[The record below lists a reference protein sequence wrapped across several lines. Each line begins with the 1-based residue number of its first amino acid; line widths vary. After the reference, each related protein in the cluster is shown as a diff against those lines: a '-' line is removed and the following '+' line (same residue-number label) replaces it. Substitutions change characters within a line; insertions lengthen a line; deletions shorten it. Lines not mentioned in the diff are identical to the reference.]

1 MGKKLSPYG
10 RKEWHRKHSGNK
22 TVHKSIDAAFRGAGA
37 IGGAASKIP
46 SGKTGLNVPIKFVF
60 ISLAIGCLG
69 FFIASASC
77 GLGMSFVC
85 GVVAFWVTLLIFSM
99 IHGTAKGIK
108 DGYQQGD
115 AEDSDDAEQIYT
127 PNPEWVGEMDLVDSR
142 KNAKILAPQFLKQA
156 RESARILETT
166 TDPATFFMRYD
177 FCVGRLMELEKCKR
191 YGAPVSATAD
201 LKKYQNPAF
210 RDAAVNEIIHR
221 TAEKYSV
228 KIRSLKTA
236 KAKKG
241 WAEKYHQAF
250 VPYLQY
256 MSDTQ
261 KTELGEASAELF
273 ALAESNSLEDV

>member
-1 MGKKLSPYG
+1 M
-10 RKEWHRKHSGNK
+10 
-22 TVHKSIDAAFRGAGA
+22 
-37 IGGAASKIP
+37 P

-60 ISLAIGCLG
+60 ISLAVGCLG

-85 GVVAFWVTLLIFSM
+85 GVVVFWVALSIFSM

-108 DGYQQGD
+108 DGYLQGD
-115 AEDSDDAEQIYT
+115 AEDSDDAKQIYT
-127 PNPEWVGEMDLVDSR
+127 PNPEWMGEMNLVDSR

-177 FCVGRLMELEKCKR
+177 FCVGRLLELEKCKR

-201 LKKYQNPAF
+201 LKKYQNPVF
-210 RDAAVNEIIHR
+210 REAAVNEIIHR

-228 KIRSLKTA
+228 KIRSLKTT

-250 VPYLQY
+250 VPFLQY
-256 MSDTQ
+256 MSDAQ

>member
-1 MGKKLSPYG
+1 M
-10 RKEWHRKHSGNK
+10 
-22 TVHKSIDAAFRGAGA
+22 
-37 IGGAASKIP
+37 P

-60 ISLAIGCLG
+60 ISLAVGCLG

-85 GVVAFWVTLLIFSM
+85 GVVVFWVALSIFSM

-108 DGYQQGD
+108 DGYLQGD
-115 AEDSDDAEQIYT
+115 AEDSDDAKQIYT
-127 PNPEWVGEMDLVDSR
+127 PNPEWMGEMDLVDSR

-177 FCVGRLMELEKCKR
+177 FCVGRLLELEKCKR

>member
-1 MGKKLSPYG
+1 MLVRGFADQPEKGRVLLLAVDDELSV
-10 RKEWHRKHSGNK
+10 ENLVA
-22 TVHKSIDAAFRGAGA
+22 TVFRVDLRE
-37 IGGAASKIP
+37 
-46 SGKTGLNVPIKFVF
+46 TEY
-60 ISLAIGCLG
+60 LAIGQLTPYAPADVLQVG
-69 FFIASASC
+69 DLFFAERQPF
-77 GLGMSFVC
+77 LFVVS
-85 GVVAFWVTLLIFSM
+85 GVVVFWVALSIFSM

-108 DGYQQGD
+108 DGYLQGD
-115 AEDSDDAEQIYT
+115 AEDSDDAKQIYT
-127 PNPEWVGEMDLVDSR
+127 PNPEWMGEMDLVDSR

-177 FCVGRLMELEKCKR
+177 FCVGRLLELEKCKR

-201 LKKYQNPAF
+201 LKKYQNPVF
-210 RDAAVNEIIHR
+210 REAAVNEIIHR

-228 KIRSLKTA
+228 KIRSLKTT

-250 VPYLQY
+250 VPFLQY
-256 MSDTQ
+256 MSDAQ

>member
-1 MGKKLSPYG
+1 M
-10 RKEWHRKHSGNK
+10 
-22 TVHKSIDAAFRGAGA
+22 
-37 IGGAASKIP
+37 P

-60 ISLAIGCLG
+60 ISLAVGCLG

-85 GVVAFWVTLLIFSM
+85 GVVVFWVALSIFSM

-108 DGYQQGD
+108 DGYLQGD
-115 AEDSDDAEQIYT
+115 AEDSDDAKQIYT
-127 PNPEWVGEMDLVDSR
+127 PNPEWMGEMDLVDSR

-156 RESARILETT
+156 RERARILETT

-177 FCVGRLMELEKCKR
+177 FCVGRLLELEKCKR

-201 LKKYQNPAF
+201 LKKY
-210 RDAAVNEIIHR
+210 R
-221 TAEKYSV
+221 V
-228 KIRSLKTA
+228 KIRSLKTT

-250 VPYLQY
+250 VPFLQY
-256 MSDTQ
+256 MSDAQ

>member
-22 TVHKSIDAAFRGAGA
+22 TVHKSIDAAFRGAGT
-37 IGGAASKIP
+37 IGRSASKMP
-46 SGKTGLNVPIKFVF
+46 SGKTDLNVPVKFVF
-60 ISLAIGCLG
+60 ISLAIGCLS

-77 GLGMSFVC
+77 GLGTSFVC
-85 GVVAFWVTLLIFSM
+85 GMVAFWVALSIFSM

-115 AEDSDDAEQIYT
+115 DRGSDDTEQIYT
-127 PNPEWVGEMDLVDSR
+127 PNPEWMGEMELVDSR

-177 FCVGRLMELEKCKR
+177 FCVGRLLELEKCKR

-256 MSDTQ
+256 MSDAQ

>member
-22 TVHKSIDAAFRGAGA
+22 TVHKSIDAVFR
-37 IGGAASKIP
+37 GGAASKMP

-60 ISLAIGCLG
+60 ISLAVGCLG

-85 GVVAFWVTLLIFSM
+85 GVVVFWVALSIFSM

-108 DGYQQGD
+108 DGYLQGD
-115 AEDSDDAEQIYT
+115 AEDSDDAKQIYT
-127 PNPEWVGEMDLVDSR
+127 PNPEWMGEMDLVDSR

-177 FCVGRLMELEKCKR
+177 FCVGRLLELEKCKR

>member
-22 TVHKSIDAAFRGAGA
+22 TVHKSIDTVFRGAGA
-37 IGGAASKIP
+37 IGGAASKMP

-60 ISLAIGCLG
+60 ISLAVGCLG

-85 GVVAFWVTLLIFSM
+85 GVVVFWVALSIFSM

-108 DGYQQGD
+108 DGYLQGD
-115 AEDSDDAEQIYT
+115 AEDSDDAKQIYT
-127 PNPEWVGEMDLVDSR
+127 PNPEWMGEMDLVDSR

-177 FCVGRLMELEKCKR
+177 FCVGRLLELEKCKR

-201 LKKYQNPAF
+201 LKKYQNPVF
-210 RDAAVNEIIHR
+210 REAAVNEIIHR

-228 KIRSLKTA
+228 KIRSLKTT

-250 VPYLQY
+250 VPFLQY
-256 MSDTQ
+256 MSDAQ

>member
-22 TVHKSIDAAFRGAGA
+22 TAHKSIDAVFRGAGA
-37 IGGAASKIP
+37 IGGAASKMP

-60 ISLAIGCLG
+60 ISLAVGCLG

-85 GVVAFWVTLLIFSM
+85 GIVVFWVALSIFSM

-108 DGYQQGD
+108 DGYLQGD
-115 AEDSDDAEQIYT
+115 AEDSDDAKQIYT
-127 PNPEWVGEMDLVDSR
+127 PNPEWMGEMDLVDSR

-177 FCVGRLMELEKCKR
+177 FCVGRLLELEKCKR

-201 LKKYQNPAF
+201 LKKYQNPVF
-210 RDAAVNEIIHR
+210 REAAVNEIIHR

-228 KIRSLKTA
+228 KIRSLKTT

-250 VPYLQY
+250 VPFLQY
-256 MSDTQ
+256 MSDAQ

>member
-22 TVHKSIDAAFRGAGA
+22 IVHKSIDAVFRGAGA
-37 IGGAASKIP
+37 IGGAASKMP

-60 ISLAIGCLG
+60 ISLAVGCLG

-85 GVVAFWVTLLIFSM
+85 GVVVFWVALSIFSM

-108 DGYQQGD
+108 DGYLQGD
-115 AEDSDDAEQIYT
+115 AEDSDDAKQIYT
-127 PNPEWVGEMDLVDSR
+127 PNPEWMGEMDLVDSR

-177 FCVGRLMELEKCKR
+177 FCVGRLLELEKCKR

-201 LKKYQNPAF
+201 LKKYQNPVF
-210 RDAAVNEIIHR
+210 REAAVNEIIHR

-228 KIRSLKTA
+228 KIMSLKTT

-250 VPYLQY
+250 VPFLQY
-256 MSDTQ
+256 MSDAQ
-261 KTELGEASAELF
+261 KTELGEASSELF

>member
-22 TVHKSIDAAFRGAGA
+22 TVHKSIDAVFRGAGA
-37 IGGAASKIP
+37 IGGAASKMP

-60 ISLAIGCLG
+60 ISLAVGCLG

-85 GVVAFWVTLLIFSM
+85 GVVVFWVALSIFSM

-108 DGYQQGD
+108 DGYLQGD
-115 AEDSDDAEQIYT
+115 AEDSDDAKQIYT
-127 PNPEWVGEMDLVDSR
+127 PNPEWMGEMDLVDSR

-177 FCVGRLMELEKCKR
+177 FCVGRLLELEKCKR

-201 LKKYQNPAF
+201 LKKYQNPVF
-210 RDAAVNEIIHR
+210 REAAVNEIIHR

-228 KIRSLKTA
+228 KIRSLKTT

-250 VPYLQY
+250 VPFLQY
-256 MSDTQ
+256 MSDAQ
-261 KTELGEASAELF
+261 KTELGEASA
-273 ALAESNSLEDV
+273 